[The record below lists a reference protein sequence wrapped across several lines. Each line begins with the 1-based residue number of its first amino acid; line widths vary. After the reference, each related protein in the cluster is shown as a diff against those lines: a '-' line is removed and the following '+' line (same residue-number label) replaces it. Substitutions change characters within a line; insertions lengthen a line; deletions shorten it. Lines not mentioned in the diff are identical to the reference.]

1 MTEID
6 WADLIDNE
14 MTIVDMIKISMEVF
28 EILPDLAVQ
37 IIRDA
42 FVAELEDTGNEA
54 TFELIVSKRDKY
66 ESCACWGGIW
76 IDEKN

>member
-1 MTEID
+1 
-6 WADLIDNE
+6 

-28 EILPDLAVQ
+28 EILPDKAIK

-42 FVAELEDTGNEA
+42 FVAELKNTGNEA
-54 TFELIVSKRDKY
+54 TFELIVSKRERY
-66 ESCACWGGIW
+66 ESCPCWGGSW

>member
-14 MTIVDMIKISMEVF
+14 MTTVEMIKISMEVF
-28 EILPDLAVQ
+28 EILPDLAVK

-42 FVAELEDTGNEA
+42 FVAVLEDAGDESH
-54 TFELIVSKRDKY
+54 FELIVSKRERY
-66 ESCACWGGIW
+66 ESCACWGGSW
-76 IDEKN
+76 FDEKN